1 MKKTRKLIECALLV
15 AIAAVLSFVKLADL
29 PYGGSVT
36 AASMLPIL
44 IIAYRHG
51 LGYGLGSG
59 LVFAIIQQL
68 MGLNNLSYV
77 TGWKSVV
84 AVIVLDYILAF
95 AVLGFGGVFKGKLRH
110 SGAELALGAL
120 LTCLV
125 RYGFHVIAG
134 ATVWAGLSIPDS
146 AALGYSFVY
155 NATYMI
161 PETIVLVIAG
171 YYIASVMD
179 FEKDI
184 PVRKA
189 REKGGVLQIVSG
201 LILSAALIFD
211 TVAVFSVLQD
221 GETGEFCMP
230 NIVNAPWLAIAIV
243 SAVCVLV
250 SAILFIIPRMKNKAN

>member
-15 AIAAVLSFVKLADL
+15 AMAAVLSFVKLVDL

-51 LGYGLGSG
+51 IGYGLGSG
-59 LVFAIIQQL
+59 LVFAIIQQF

-77 TGWKSVV
+77 TGWQSVI
-84 AVIVLDYILAF
+84 AVILLDYILAF
-95 AVLGFGGVFKGKLRH
+95 AVLGFGGIFKGKLKH

-125 RYGFHVIAG
+125 RYGFHVVAG

-146 AALGYSFVY
+146 AALGYSFIY

-161 PETIVLVIAG
+161 PETIVLIIAG
-171 YYIASVMD
+171 YYLASVMD

-189 REKGGVLQIVSG
+189 KEKGGVLQIISG

-230 NIVNAPWLAIAIV
+230 NIVNAPWLIIAVV
-243 SAVCVLV
+243 SISCVLASVILIVV
-250 SAILFIIPRMKNKAN
+250 SRLRNKTK